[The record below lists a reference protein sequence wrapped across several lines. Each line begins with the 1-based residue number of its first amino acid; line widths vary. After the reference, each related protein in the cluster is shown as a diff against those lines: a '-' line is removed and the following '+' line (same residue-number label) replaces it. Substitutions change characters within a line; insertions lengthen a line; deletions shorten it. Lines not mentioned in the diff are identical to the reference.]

1 MSPLRNVNARVS
13 ITRKMS
19 SVQFDPKDLADI
31 IEQSIQINTPKNNK
45 IMPDPLATID
55 SKKEIKFRSKFELYK

>member
-1 MSPLRNVNARVS
+1 
-13 ITRKMS
+13 MS